1 MPMTPMQDDDYDI
14 PGFGPEPT
22 QLPGTNPF
30 ASVMLGDEPDDMPSF
45 EVGDDG
51 ELHQVVEDEELMPA
65 VSSAQHN
72 SNLAELLD
80 DADLLDI
87 ASPLL
92 DAVDDDIES
101 RKPWIDRFTTGF
113 RMMGLT
119 QDEIDDG
126 PFPGSST
133 AVMPLISE
141 ACVQFWAKSFSET
154 VPSEGPCKAT
164 VLGKPSE
171 IQVDRAKRV
180 ADYQNFDMMFLEH
193 TWSADHSKMLFALP
207 YTGSTFKKT
216 FRDQQMGLNRGEYVK
231 AEDFICNYAMSD
243 LQSSPRYTHRL
254 WRTRNQIKKAQFA
267 QVYRDI
273 DLQEPEQ
280 EDLPEETRVKAE
292 ANDFEPG
299 NARSTDNRYELYE
312 IYCELD
318 LPGDEHRDS
327 YGKKTGIEL
336 PYIVTIEKSSQKIL
350 SIYRDWKEH
359 DPLCRRNVIFTKYD
373 FLPSDGFYGW
383 GLLHMVGG
391 MQQAATGALRAIID
405 GAATASLQGGF
416 VTADA
421 ALKDQNLI
429 LEPGVYKQV
438 NSSLDDLNK
447 AFWSPPFKEP
457 SPVLFQVLGFLV
469 QRVEKFVS
477 TTEMQ
482 TGTVDAKNMPVG
494 STVALLEAGQKV
506 FSTIHRGLHKT
517 LGEELRQRYE
527 LIQVYMPEG
536 GYPYDVE
543 GGHQGIFAED
553 FQPGVMVIPV
563 SDPNIFSDTQR
574 VAQNQAVYE
583 LATQNPDI
591 LKKREAL
598 IRVLKGIKVPDIDAL
613 LVDNSPP
620 PPMDPVTEI
629 QALLR
634 GQPVQAYPDQDH
646 ADYLK
651 HYWSFLNNPQFG
663 GNPQIQQQ
671 IGPTAMALVGQRL
684 AYAWAAGV
692 RSFGVPAN
700 LLPPPMQPPGAPP
713 PQPGPSPEA
722 MGPQAGLPP
731 QQQIGPEQIAQ
742 MAAQFTQQL
751 TQIPGMPPPPQTGQ
765 QGQGGGLPPEMEAQ
779 FRDRETTALE
789 QQAAAKTNATNQ
801 STADAARIAD
811 IKAQQEQ
818 EVLNQKAQATQLAAE
833 KEKRLGEADQVAQSQ
848 RAAEIAN
855 QAETLQ
861 QSREKHAVELIHG
874 AEAHQTQ
881 QQAER
886 VKAAVETAA
895 LVKASQ
901 DDHKQAELT
910 QDKTHEEIKK
920 TKVMTKQAA
929 KPKPAP
935 KTAKKGAS

>member
-1 MPMTPMQDDDYDI
+1 MPQMPMQDDDDI
-14 PGFGPEPT
+14 PGFGPDPH
-22 QLPGTNPF
+22 QQPDSNPF
-30 ASVMLGDEPDDMPSF
+30 ASILFGHEPDENQSF
-45 EVGDDG
+45 ALGDDG
-51 ELHQVVEDEELMPA
+51 QMHQVVEDEEMMPA
-65 VSSAQHN
+65 LASAEHGA
-72 SNLAELLD
+72 NLADMMEEQ
-80 DADLLDI
+80 DLQAISSQLT
-87 ASPLL
+87 

-101 RKPWIDRFTTGF
+101 RKPWIERFTNGF

-119 QDEIDDG
+119 QDEVDDG

-141 ACVQFWAKSFSET
+141 ATVQFWAKSLTEL
-154 VPSEGPCKAT
+154 VPSEGPCKGA
-164 VLGKPSE
+164 VLGKASE

-180 ADYQNFDMMFLEH
+180 AEYQNYDIMFLDRS
-193 TWSADHSKMLFALP
+193 WYSDMSRMLFALP
-207 YTGSTFKKT
+207 YTGTTFKKT
-216 FRDQQMGLNRGEYVK
+216 YRDEQMGINVSEYVK

-254 WRTRNQIKKAQFA
+254 WRTKNQIKKAQFA
-267 QVYRDI
+267 KVFRDV

-280 EDLPEETRVKAE
+280 EDLPEETTVKIE
-292 ANDFEPG
+292 ASDFEAG
-299 NARSTDNRYELYE
+299 STRTTDNRYELYE
-312 IYCELD
+312 TYCELD

-327 YGKKTGIEL
+327 YGEETGIER
-336 PYIVTIEKSSQKIL
+336 PYIVTLEKGSGKIL

-383 GLLHMVGG
+383 GLLHLVGG

-421 ALKDQNLI
+421 ALKDQNLV

-438 NSSLDDLNK
+438 NSSLDDLTK
-447 AFWSPPFKEP
+447 AFWSPAFKEP

-574 VAQNQAVYE
+574 VAQNQAVYD
-583 LATQNPDI
+583 LAVQNPDI

-598 IRVLKGIKVPDIDAL
+598 IRVLKGIKVPDIDEL

-620 PPMDPVTEI
+620 PPMDPVSEI

-651 HYWSFLNNPQFG
+651 HYWAFMNNPQFG
-663 GNPQIQQQ
+663 ANPQVQQQ
-671 IGPTAMALVGQRL
+671 VGPTAMALIGQRL
-684 AYAWAAGV
+684 AYAWATGV
-692 RSFGVPAN
+692 RSMGVPAN
-700 LLPPPMQPPGAPP
+700 LLPPPMSPPGAPP

-722 MGPQAGLPP
+722 MGPQAGFPP

-751 TQIPGMPPPPQTGQ
+751 TQIPGLPPPPQTGQ
-765 QGQGGGLPPEMEAQ
+765 PGQGGGLPPEMEAQ
-779 FRDRETTALE
+779 FRDRETQALE
-789 QQAAAKTNATNQ
+789 QQATAKTNATNQ
-801 STADAARIAD
+801 ASADAARISD

-833 KEKRLGEADQVAQSQ
+833 KEQRLAQADQVAQSQ
-848 RAAEIAN
+848 RAAEIGEK
-855 QAETLQ
+855 AEALQ
-861 QSREKHAVELIHG
+861 QSKESHAVALAHSV
-874 AEAHQTQ
+874 EAHQTQ
-881 QQAER
+881 QQMNKIKGAIE
-886 VKAAVETAA
+886 AAA
-895 LVKASQ
+895 LAKQTQDAAEQASLQ
-901 DDHKQAELT
+901 
-910 QDKTHEEIKK
+910 QDKTQAEITK
-920 TKVMTKQAA
+920 TKVQTKVAA
-929 KPKPAP
+929 KPKPAA